1 MVSLGFAV
9 MITAHVFV
17 PSSSVILRAWLS
29 SLSALG
35 VIWGSVLQRYGGRLP
50 LRTDVLVAM
59 GFTGTHL
66 LPPLYLSIRLQS
78 APFLDAYNVADVY
91 PLVALVTTIGAMA
104 LLTGYRAWVRKS
116 RIVVPAKLSGRRL
129 AETQMLPIILLICGV
144 VWVSRAILLSSGAYY
159 WVYSDAAF
167 LFGRWYSV
175 TSQISSYGLI
185 VPILLWLLAYRN
197 PRWRRWAWVATAGEI
212 AWVVPSGATQRILE
226 TLFGLLLVAWWC
238 NKRLPR
244 KWVAALLVVAL
255 VAMPIIRE
263 YRYTIGQFVDMNR
276 ISVGA
281 TITAAQFARE
291 RFEQRQGATILDYAD
306 SFAQRIYDA
315 QFLGY
320 LLKHYREVYDWEY
333 GKTYYI
339 RVPFLLLP
347 YFIFPDRPIMQVPI
361 DHWFKLV
368 AGGSAPSTFLGEAYI
383 NFGYAGILIIP
394 FLFGIILGAYDAL
407 FRKRQNDILT
417 VAVYLLIG
425 SGIPFMVT
433 QSLTSWLAYLRNAVL
448 MVLAIQLVLTFTR
461 LHQHRPKTQ

>member
-50 LRTDVLVAM
+50 LRTDVLVM
-59 GFTGTHL
+59 IGFSTTHL

-104 LLTGYRAWVRKS
+104 LLTGYRITEGPS
-116 RIVVPAKLSGRRL
+116 RIAARMNQTGKIMPGAQ
-129 AETQMLPIILLICGV
+129 TLLIVIAVV
-144 VWVSRAILLSSGAYY
+144 VWVARSVLIAKGAYY
-159 WVYSDAAF
+159 WVYSNEAF
-167 LFGRWYSV
+167 LFGRWYSA
-175 TSQISSYGLI
+175 TSQITRYGLI
-185 VPILLWLLAYRN
+185 LPILLWLMAYKK
-197 PRWRRWAWVATAGEI
+197 PHWRRWAWVATAGEI

-244 KWVAALLVVAL
+244 KWVAALLVVA
-255 VAMPIIRE
+255 VVGMPIIRE
-263 YRYTIGQFVDMNR
+263 YRYTIGLFTDMNR
-276 ISVGA
+276 VSVGA
-281 TITAAQFARE
+281 TTTAARLARE
-291 RFEQRQGATILDYAD
+291 RFEWGQGGTILNYAD
-306 SFAQRIYDA
+306 SSAQRIYDA

-448 MVLAIQLVLTFTR
+448 MVLAIYMGLGFMAFSKRR
-461 LHQHRPKTQ
+461 LKTS